1 MGENKST
8 AIEAIKKNLPS
19 VKSAGRAL
27 IAGIPCVGGSLDH
40 LIFDRAEE
48 LFMKNL
54 EKSVAEMSERIAEM
68 EEQKIDKGWFES
80 EEALNLFGTLMD
92 KVRYEQDKRKVQML
106 SQAYVKFGT
115 VEHTA
120 DPNKFAVLETLAKLT
135 NNQSLIFRAVN
146 NVPVEE
152 KTFDGEALSFTAKAR
167 WLSAI
172 LDYMKSDAYTK
183 SHQQGGITLDLELD
197 ILVSFNLLAN
207 VDVSNSNDL
216 GYRVTQ
222 LGKLA
227 YSYMLDC

>member
-1 MGENKST
+1 MKGNKVK
-8 AIEAIKKNLPS
+8 AIETIKNHVPS
-19 VKSAGRAL
+19 IRSAQRAL
-27 IAGIPCVGGSLDH
+27 IAGIPGVGGSLDH
-40 LIFDRAEE
+40 LIFDRGEE

-54 EKSVAEMSERIAEM
+54 EKSVDEMSERIASM

-80 EEALNLFGTLMD
+80 EEALSLFGTLMD
-92 KVRYEQDKRKVQML
+92 KVRYEQDKRKVQLL
-106 SQAYVKFGT
+106 SQAYVQFGT
-115 VEHTA
+115 VDHVA

-135 NNQSLIFRAVN
+135 NNQSLVFRAVN

-152 KTFDGEALSFTAKAR
+152 KTFNGGALSFTAKAR

-172 LDYMKSDAYTK
+172 QDYMNSDTYTK
-183 SHQQGGITLDLELD
+183 SRQQGGITLNLELD

-227 YSYMLDC
+227 YNYMIDC